1 MMSRKARL
9 LKRCW
14 FENVAE
20 RIWFCN
26 QFQYYYPDTKR
37 AVLLFALRRLSL
49 VYNLGI
55 CHFGA
60 HRRLCSFKEEL
71 RHPSWDMPF
80 AKLRIKALD
89 QIRYDYED
97 ANELFD
103 YHKLPLIRFSNVIT
117 TMDYVS
123 LVSTLEQ
130 VLRKYEKLHVYDFL
144 R

>member
-1 MMSRKARL
+1 
-9 LKRCW
+9 
-14 FENVAE
+14 
-20 RIWFCN
+20 
-26 QFQYYYPDTKR
+26 
-37 AVLLFALRRLSL
+37 
-49 VYNLGI
+49 
-55 CHFGA
+55 
-60 HRRLCSFKEEL
+60 
-71 RHPSWDMPF
+71 MPF